1 MNLLEKLNGKEKSRL
16 LLWGA
21 PQEFAPLQTE
31 LEESLPVLPWKV
43 GESLDFLLVF
53 CVNQAAL
60 GKALSEVGDALQEDT
75 LLWMA
80 YPKKSSKVY
89 KSDLTRDT
97 GWEPLGQRGYE
108 PVRQIAL
115 DEDWSALRFKPAGS
129 ITRLSRKAEM
139 LLSEEGKTHRTR
151 K

>member
-1 MNLLEKLNGKEKSRL
+1 MNLLEKLQGKGKSRL

-21 PQEFAPLQTE
+21 PEEFAPLQKD
-31 LEESLPVLPWKV
+31 LEESLPVLPWKA
-43 GESLDFLLVF
+43 GATSDFLLVF
-53 CVNQAAL
+53 CINQAAL
-60 GKALSEVGDALQEDT
+60 EKALSEVGDILQEDT

-80 YPKKSSKVY
+80 YPKKSSKAY
-89 KSDLTRDT
+89 KSDLNRDA
-97 GWEPLGQRGYE
+97 GWGPLGQRGYE

-129 ITRLSRKAEM
+129 ITRLSRSAEM